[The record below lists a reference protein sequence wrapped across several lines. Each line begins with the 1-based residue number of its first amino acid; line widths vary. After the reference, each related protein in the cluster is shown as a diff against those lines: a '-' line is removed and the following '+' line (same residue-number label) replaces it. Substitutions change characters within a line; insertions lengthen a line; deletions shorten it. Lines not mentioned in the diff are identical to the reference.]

1 MPQSQKTAI
10 NKRPPNAQKG
20 EFKSGDKAVENGR
33 KGGIASGEAKRRKKN
48 LAELAKTFSELQVV
62 DDKAKKALAKLGI
75 SAEDATQGMVMV
87 ASMFNAA
94 SKGKVAAAKL
104 IGEWMEA
111 GAVLQD
117 DSGSDP
123 LSAAFEALEGE
134 TDED

>member
-1 MPQSQKTAI
+1 MPQSQKQLA
-10 NKRPPNAQKG
+10 NLKRGNPETQFKPGRQQVEIAKKG
-20 EFKSGDKAVENGR
+20 AKA
-33 KGGIASGEAKRRKKN
+33 AAEAKRRKKN
-48 LAELAKTFSELQVV
+48 LAELAKTFSELQVI

-75 SAEDATQGMVMV
+75 SEDDATQGMVMV

>member
-1 MPQSQKTAI
+1 MPPTQKQLDNLI
-10 NKRPPNAQKG
+10 PQNKRTKIEQR
-20 EFKSGDKAVENGR
+20 EIAV
-33 KGGIASGEAKRRKKN
+33 KGGKASAEARRRKKN

-75 SAEDATQGMVMV
+75 SEDDATQGMVMV

-111 GAVLQD
+111 GAVLQEN
-117 DSGSDP
+117 SETDP

-134 TDED
+134 TDEN

>member
-1 MPQSQKTAI
+1 MPPTQKQLA
-10 NKRPPNAQKG
+10 NLKRGNPETQFKPGRQQVEIAKKG
-20 EFKSGDKAVENGR
+20 AKAAVEAR
-33 KGGIASGEAKRRKKN
+33 KRKKN
-48 LAELAKTFSELQVV
+48 LAELAKTFSELQVI

-75 SAEDATQGMVMV
+75 SEDDATQGMVMV

-117 DSGSDP
+117 NSDSDP